1 MKRPSFP
8 FHFSGER
15 LSGRN
20 FRRLAVIGLLSM
32 VPCLLPA
39 ALPTGFSER
48 VVAGPSG
55 GWNEAVGVTFEAN
68 GRMYVWERGGRVWFK
83 DPTDSS
89 YTVLLDIREEVMPF
103 LDQGM
108 LGFALDPAFR
118 QNGRFYVSYAVDR
131 HYLLNYGTPN
141 YDPATT
147 LAQVAT
153 IQRITRYTARTS
165 DGFRSVDPASR
176 LVLIGETKTTGIPL
190 FSDTHSGGCLVFGTD
205 GTLLVSTGDGAS
217 PYGTDAGG
225 AAPSG
230 YAVQGLADGIIRPAE
245 DVGAYRAQLLN
256 SHSGKILRINPENG
270 DGLPSNPY
278 YDAGNPRSPRSRVFA
293 LGLRNP
299 FRMILRA
306 GTGSHLVEDA
316 NPGVLYIGDVG
327 WGTWEELNIAT
338 GPRQNFGWPLFEG
351 TAAAVSGSNAFNFPV
366 ANRDAPNPLY
376 PGAGSPYF
384 NFSDLLKQDTL
395 AASGQ
400 PPFPNPTNPTIKIP
414 TTVPQFLQRRP
425 ALDWNHNNAIT
436 RSPSYGPNGEAQV
449 INVGTAGSP
458 VTGEQFQGNC
468 SVGGVWYTGT
478 TFPTTYQNT
487 LFHADWGRGVIKN
500 IVFDANHNPTALR
513 DFLTGGGFV
522 TSIAQHPNDGSL
534 YYVNFDYN
542 ASTVRQITYSANQA
556 PVAVATADKFFS
568 TEPLTIQFSGAA
580 CSDPDGDPLSYSWNF
595 GDGSALGTGINPM
608 HTFPS
613 SGGAPVGYTVTLT
626 VTDTGN
632 LTSQT
637 TLQVAANDT
646 PPSVTI
652 LSPIDGSYYD
662 PLVASTVNLTALVID
677 AQSSDNQLL
686 YQWQTILH
694 HNEHNHASPADTQH
708 TTTTVLSPTGAPDGV
723 NIFYYRILL
732 TVTDPQ
738 GLTTSREA
746 RLYPTPG
753 IINTP
758 PTITSVPN
766 QIVTVNTPIAP
777 LTLLV
782 GDAETA
788 AANLTIS
795 GTSSNLTLVPLSALV
810 FGGTGTNRSLTITP
824 VTGQTG
830 TTTITAA
837 VSDGTTS
844 SSTTFQVTVNPIV
857 VGGLVAAYS
866 FNEGVGSTANDFSGN
881 SNTATL
887 NGATW
892 TALGKNGGA
901 LAFNGS
907 SNVAVINAS
916 PSLNFTGAMTLQA
929 WVYPTATQSG
939 WRTIIQREVDAYFLH
954 ASSNSPLAPAAGGTF
969 GGAVAFTGSPSAV
982 PVNTWSHLA
991 VTYDGAS
998 VRLHVNGVLAAS
1010 KAQTGAIQSS
1020 TAPLRI
1026 GGNVPYG
1033 EYFLGR
1039 IDDVRIYNRALSA
1052 AELQTDMLNP
1062 VSTPGAAPTISA
1074 VSNQTTPV
1082 NTAVGPLPFT
1092 ISDTD
1097 TPLAGLTLT
1106 AKSSNLALVPNANLV
1121 LGGTGAARTLLVTP
1135 ATGQSGTA
1143 LITLTV
1149 TDGQTN
1155 TTSAFTLTVNPPPPA
1170 ITSPLTASGNVG
1182 TAFTYTITGSNSP
1195 TSFQATGL
1203 PSALTVNPTTG
1214 VVTGIPAAAGTS
1226 TVLLSATNVSGSGTA
1241 TLTLTI
1247 NPALPTNTAPTIT
1260 TIANQTVAV
1269 GTTTTT
1275 TTIGPLAFTVGDG
1288 ETAAGSLTV
1297 SGTSSNLTLL
1307 PAANL
1312 SLGGTGSA
1320 RTVTITPATGQTGT
1334 TTVTLTVSDGALT
1347 AKTTFTLT
1355 VTPAAGTGLVAAY
1368 NFDAGSG
1375 TTLAD
1380 RSGYGNTG
1388 SITGATWTSLGKY
1401 GSALNFSG
1409 TGNLVVIPS
1418 SASLNLSTG
1427 MTIEAWVYPSATQSG
1442 WRTIIQREVDAYL
1455 LHASSNSALRP
1466 AGGGTFGSTLTIT
1479 SSASSIPVKTWTHLA
1494 VTYDQTTIRL
1504 FVNGVQAASRART
1517 GVIQSVSTPVRIGG
1531 NVPYGEYF
1539 QGRIDDVRIYNRAL
1553 TPAEIVTDSLT
1564 AIP

>member
-1 MKRPSFP
+1 MKMPAFP
-8 FHFSGER
+8 DNLRGDR
-15 LSGRN
+15 RSGRT
-20 FRRLAVIGLLSM
+20 FLRLLAIGLM
-32 VPCLLPA
+32 WAIPTRLPA

-48 VVAGPSG
+48 VISGPSG
-55 GWNEAVGVTFEAN
+55 GWHEAVGVTFEAT

-83 DPTDSS
+83 DPTDPTF
-89 YTVLLDIREEVMPF
+89 TVLLDIREEVMPF

-118 QNGRFYVSYAVDR
+118 QNGRFYVCYAVDR
-131 HYLLNYGTPN
+131 HYLLYYGTPS
-141 YDPATT
+141 YDAATT

-153 IQRITRYTARTS
+153 IQRVTRYMARAS

-176 LVLIGETKTTGIPL
+176 LILIGETKTTGIPL
-190 FSDTHSGGCLVFGTD
+190 FSDTHSGGCLVFGAD

-230 YAVQGLADGIIRPAE
+230 YAVQGLADAMIRPAE

-278 YDAGNPRSPRSRVFA
+278 YDASNPRSPQSRVFA

-299 FRMILRA
+299 FRMILRP
-306 GTGSHLVEDA
+306 GTGSHLIEDA

-327 WGTWEELNIAT
+327 WDTWEELNVMT

-351 TAAAVSGSNAFNFPV
+351 TGLASSGSNSFNKAV
-366 ANRDAPNPLY
+366 QNRDTPNPLY

-395 AASGQ
+395 AASGL
-400 PPFPNPTNPTIKIP
+400 PPFPNPTDPTVKIP
-414 TTVPQFLQRRP
+414 STVPQFLQRRP

-449 INVGTAGSP
+449 VNVGTAGSP
-458 VTGEQFQGNC
+458 VTGDQFQGNC

-478 TFPTTYQNT
+478 TFPATYQNT
-487 LFHADWGRGVIKN
+487 LFHADWGRGLIKN
-500 IVFDANHNPTALR
+500 LVFDANHNPTALR

-522 TSIAQHPNDGSL
+522 TSIAQHPIDGSL

-542 ASTVRQITYSANQA
+542 ASTVRQITYGANQP
-556 PVAVATADKFFS
+556 PVAVATADKLFGA
-568 TEPLTIQFSGAA
+568 EPLTVQFSGAGS
-580 CSDPDGDPLSYSWNF
+580 SDPDGNPLTYSWNF
-595 GDGSALGTGINPM
+595 GDGSPIATGSSAV

-613 SGGAPVGYTVTLT
+613 PGGVPVGYTVTLT
-626 VTDTGN
+626 VTDSGS
-632 LTSQT
+632 LSSQT
-637 TLQVAANDT
+637 TLRVAANDT
-646 PPSVTI
+646 PPTVTI
-652 LSPIDGSYYD
+652 LSPIDGAYYD
-662 PLVASTVNLTALVID
+662 PLVTTTVNLNALVTD
-677 AQSSDNQLL
+677 GQSPDSQLL

-694 HNEHNHASPADTQH
+694 HNEHNHANPVDTQH

-723 NIFYYRILL
+723 NRFYYRIVL
-732 TVTDPQ
+732 TVTDPL
-738 GLTTSREA
+738 GLTASDEV

-753 IINTP
+753 TINTA
-758 PTITSVPN
+758 PTITAIPDQS
-766 QIVTVNTPIAP
+766 VTVGTSLAP
-777 LTLLV
+777 LALVV

-788 AANLTIS
+788 VGSLTLS
-795 GTSSNLTLVPLSALV
+795 GTSSNVTLVPVSALV
-810 FGGTGTNRSLTITP
+810 FGGSGANRTLTITP
-824 VTGQTG
+824 VAGQTG
-830 TTTITAA
+830 HATITAA

-844 SSTTFQVTVNPIV
+844 TSTTFKLTVNPLV

-866 FNEGVGSTANDFSGN
+866 FNEGAGLTATDFSGN

-892 TALGKNGGA
+892 SALGKNGGA

-907 SNVAVINAS
+907 SSVAVINAS
-916 PSLNFTGAMTLQA
+916 PSLNLTGAMTLEA
-929 WVYPTATQSG
+929 WVYPSAAQSG

-954 ASSNSPLAPAAGGTF
+954 ASSNTALAPAAGGTF
-969 GGAVAFTGSPSAV
+969 GGTVAFTNSPSALPLNV
-982 PVNTWSHLA
+982 WSHLA

-998 VRLHVNGVLAAS
+998 VRLFVNGVMASS

-1020 TAPLRI
+1020 TAALRI

-1039 IDDVRIYNRALSA
+1039 IDDVRVYNRALSTT
-1052 AELQTDMLNP
+1052 ELQTDMLNP
-1062 VSTPGAAPTISA
+1062 VSTPGAAPTISTVA
-1074 VSNQTTPV
+1074 NQTTPV
-1082 NTAVGPLPFT
+1082 NTAVGPLDFT
-1092 ISDTD
+1092 IGDTD
-1097 TPLAGLTLT
+1097 TPLSGLTLT
-1106 AKSSNLALVPNANLV
+1106 ASSSNLTLVPNANLV
-1121 LGGTGAARTLLVTP
+1121 LGGTGSARTLLITP
-1135 ATGQSGTA
+1135 ATNKSGTA

-1155 TTSAFTLTVNPPPPA
+1155 TPSAFTLTVTPPPPT
-1170 ITSPLTASGNVG
+1170 ITSPLTASGNAG
-1182 TAFTYTITGSNSP
+1182 TAFTYTITASNSP

-1214 VVTGIPAAAGTS
+1214 VITGIPAAAGTS
-1226 TVLLSATNVSGSGTA
+1226 TVILSATNVSGSGSA

-1247 NPALPTNTAPTIT
+1247 NPTLPTNTAPTIT
-1260 TIANQTVAV
+1260 TIANQTVVV
-1269 GTTTTT
+1269 GT
-1275 TTIGPLAFTVGDG
+1275 TTIGPLAFTVGDA
-1288 ETAAGSLTV
+1288 ETAAGNLTV

-1312 SLGGTGSA
+1312 SLGGIGSA
-1320 RTVTITPATGQTGT
+1320 RTITITPATGQTGT
-1334 TTVTLTVSDGALT
+1334 ATVTLTVFDGALT
-1347 AKTTFTLT
+1347 AKTTFTIT
-1355 VTPAAGTGLVAAY
+1355 VIPPAGTGLVAAY
-1368 NFDAGSG
+1368 NFNAGSG
-1375 TTLAD
+1375 TSVVD

-1409 TGNLVVIPS
+1409 TGNLVVISP

-1442 WRTIIQREVDAYL
+1442 WRTIVQREVDAYL
-1455 LHASSNSALRP
+1455 LHASSNAALRP
-1466 AGGGTFGSTLTIT
+1466 AGGGTFGSTLAIA
-1479 SSASSIPVKTWTHLA
+1479 SSASAIPVNTWTHLA

-1504 FVNGVQAASRART
+1504 FVNGVQSASRART
-1517 GVIQSVSTPVRIGG
+1517 GALQSVSTPVRIGG

-1539 QGRIDDVRIYNRAL
+1539 QGRIDEVRIYNRAL
-1553 TPAEIVTDSLT
+1553 TTAEILSDSLT